1 MYKNRLKH
9 KAINNNWT
17 RPYNNKIKRVRVR
30 IIAYLIRIYIRAIF
44 IVIFRTRFMV
54 T

>member
-17 RPYNNKIKRVRVR
+17 RPFYTKGLYITFT
-30 IIAYLIRIYIRAIF
+30 YSLI
-44 IVIFRTRFMV
+44 
-54 T
+54 